1 MGKGTKLDNLSLI
14 PRTRVVGG
22 ENQLQKLSSALHMLT
37 VMYGNMYIYM
47 MFKNN

>member
-22 ENQLQKLSSALHMLT
+22 ENQLQKLSSALHMFT
-37 VMYGNMYIYM
+37 VMYGNIHLYDV
-47 MFKNN
+47 